1 MMRSPSSMERDVG
14 AMMGARPT
22 ARLLGVSP
30 IIVGGVEARFHI
42 LAMCQEVDKT
52 MHGVYDDT
60 TLHQVS
66 ILGKIQCTHPLAL
79 CHDLCAKPLCSTPD
93 ARMGDKEF
101 VCQGSYEA
109 VSLLGQRSSW
119 PPMVWGER
127 RHHQETALS

>member
-1 MMRSPSSMERDVG
+1 MMRLASSLIERDVG
-14 AMMGARPT
+14 AMMGERPT

-42 LAMCQEVDKT
+42 LAMGQEVDKIT
-52 MHGVYDDT
+52 HSVPDNT

-79 CHDLCAKPLCSTPD
+79 CHDLCAKPLCSIPG

-101 VCQGSYEA
+101 VCQG
-109 VSLLGQRSSW
+109 
-119 PPMVWGER
+119 
-127 RHHQETALS
+127 